1 MSTTATASTTLLKD
15 NGLGLGDFLKPSTP
29 ETTTTEADKA
39 LAEAPTIPA
48 VTGQPDP
55 AKEAGLELEK
65 SQATEAQPKVEVE
78 AKAETKA
85 KTDPELDR
93 LKKQLKD
100 TRDAF
105 TQERQQNKQLLQK
118 QAVIEAKLDKL
129 DKKFDGTY
137 DEAKDGAKVLGPEQ
151 QMEEAR
157 KAERIKTSHLA
168 AVEIHGEKYVL
179 DTIWADEAPF
189 RQFDHD
195 PVVQAR
201 VFSSPVPI
209 LEAIKV
215 VKEAEAKAKYGADP
229 ESMRKAIEQEIREK
243 IEAETREKLLK
254 EFKQKGSTAFETVKG
269 LGGTAGAAGTTPSEP
284 PRVTLESLFPNF
296 NKTAG

>member
-29 ETTTTEADKA
+29 EATIDPVVEKA

-65 SQATEAQPKVEVE
+65 HQATDEK
-78 AKAETKA
+78 AKAEPKDETKIKA
-85 KTDPELDR
+85 DPELDR

-229 ESMRKAIEQEIREK
+229 ESMRKAIEHEIREK